1 MVFPG
6 IARACA
12 SAALVV
18 LAACSN
24 SGSSATTPSAGPIGP
39 QAFKIVAGGSMSM
52 EALQA
57 LRFYPSSLTI
67 DAGDSVTWSF
77 PSGEPHTVTLLGP
90 RAALPPPNDPT
101 APVPA
106 GGATYDGTAYTS
118 SGFQLLGGSYTLTFP
133 KPGTFLYTCLLHGTL
148 TGGMNGVITVQPAGA
163 PYPASNGTAV
173 SAAAAAQAAD
183 LALAANA
190 VSLFPFTAG
199 GPHLVAGITPGLSAG
214 PPAPSTVLRF
224 LDGPSLSSTS
234 VTVHVGDTVTWT
246 NESNNEP
253 HTVTLAPVGAPFPT
267 LDPFS
272 PPSGGNVYDGT
283 KLVNSGVINPGSSF
297 SVQFTKAGTYTY
309 HCIFHDDTEN
319 MIGTVIVQ

>member
-1 MVFPG
+1 MVFPSMT
-6 IARACA
+6 RACA
-12 SAALVV
+12 CASLVV
-18 LAACSN
+18 LAACST
-24 SGSSATTPSAGPIGP
+24 GSSTTTPVAGPIGP
-39 QAFKIVAGGSMSM
+39 QTFKIVAGGSMSM
-52 EALQA
+52 EALQS

-90 RAALPPPNDPT
+90 RSALPPPNDPT

-106 GGATYDGTAYTS
+106 GGATYDGSTYTS
-118 SGFQLLGGSYTLTFP
+118 SGFKLLGGSYTLTFP
-133 KPGTFLYTCLLHGTL
+133 TSGTFLYNCLLHGGSA
-148 TGGMNGVITVQPAGA
+148 GGMNGTITVQPAGA
-163 PYPASNGTAV
+163 PYPASNGTAI
-173 SAAAAAQAAD
+173 SGASAAQAAD

-190 VSLFPFTAG
+190 VLLFPFTAG
-199 GPHLVAGITPGLSAG
+199 GPHLVAGITPGLVTG

-224 LDGPSLSSTS
+224 LDGPSLASTS

-253 HTVTLAPVGAPFPT
+253 HTVTLAPVGATFPT

-283 KLVNSGVINPGSSF
+283 KLVSSGVINPGSSF

-309 HCIFHDDTEN
+309 HCLFHDDTEN

>member
-1 MVFPG
+1 MVLPG

-12 SAALVV
+12 CASLLAF
-18 LAACSN
+18 AACST
-24 SGSSATTPSAGPIGP
+24 GSSTTTPAAGPIGP

-52 EALQA
+52 EAVQT

-90 RAALPPPNDPT
+90 RTALPPPNDPT
-101 APVPA
+101 VAAPA
-106 GGATYDGTAYTS
+106 GGTRYDGTTYTS
-118 SGFQLLGGSYTLTFP
+118 SGFKLLGGSYTLTFP
-133 KPGTFLYTCLLHGTL
+133 TPGTFLYTCLLHGSL
-148 TGGMNGVITVQPAGA
+148 AGGMNGTITVQPAGA
-163 PYPASNGTAV
+163 AYPASNGTAI
-173 SAAAAAQAAD
+173 SGAAAAQAAD
-183 LALAANA
+183 LALGANA
-190 VSLFPFTAG
+190 VALFPFTAG
-199 GPHLVAGITPGLSAG
+199 GPHLVAGIAPGLVAA

-224 LDGPSLSSTS
+224 LDGPTLSSTT

-253 HTVTLAPVGAPFPT
+253 HTVTLAPAGAPFPT
-267 LDPFS
+267 LNPFS

-283 KLVNSGVINPGSSF
+283 TLVNSGVLMPGSSF

-309 HCIFHDDTEN
+309 HCLFHDDTEN